1 MPVITAIS
9 EALEAHVRSG
19 DTVGCTA
26 VLADHH
32 GVLHQSAHGLRAAG
46 GSEPMTLDSVFQ
58 IASMTKAIGCAALMK
73 LVEQGR
79 CTLDDDAGA
88 LLPDLGALPVLD
100 GFDGDTPRFR
110 LRRRPVTL
118 RHLMTHT
125 AGLGY
130 EMWNE
135 DQLRLLAQRG
145 AKRREGG
152 RAGLVNFPF
161 LREPGEAWEYSVS
174 IDWVGLA
181 VEAISGRPVR
191 EVLADEIL
199 GPLGMTST
207 DVAPTEAMRPRMV
220 SNHRPGEDGRLV
232 PTPGFGEYSDGF
244 YSMGGCM
251 SGTAPDYARFARM
264 ILRDGEL
271 DGVRVFAPETVQT
284 MSRNAIGDLR
294 IRELPTA
301 LPMLTAP
308 LEVFPGQEKTHTPVF
323 MRMEQDVPGGR
334 RAGTLFWAGLFNT
347 HYWIDPASGLAA
359 VLMMQ
364 QSPFLSPPARR
375 VFESF
380 ERAVYRELS

>member
-1 MPVITAIS
+1 MPVIAAIS
-9 EALEAHVRSG
+9 EALEAHVQAG
-19 DTVGCTA
+19 DTVGCVA
-26 VLADHH
+26 VVADHH
-32 GVLHQSAHGLRAAG
+32 GTLHQSAHGLRAAG
-46 GSEPMTLDSVFQ
+46 GAQPMTLDSVFQ
-58 IASMTKAIGCAALMK
+58 IASMTKAIGCAALMR

-79 CTLDDDAGA
+79 CSLDDDAGA

-110 LRRRPVTL
+110 PRRRPVTL
-118 RHLMTHT
+118 GQLASHT

-130 EMWNE
+130 EMWNA

-145 AKRREGG
+145 VKRRDAG
-152 RAGLVNFPF
+152 RAGLANFPF
-161 LREPGEAWEYSVS
+161 LREPGERWEYSVA
-174 IDWVGLA
+174 IDWIGIAIEEIAGEPIREFLA
-181 VEAISGRPVR
+181 R
-191 EVLADEIL
+191 EIL

-207 DVAPTEAMRPRMV
+207 DVTLTEAMRPRLV
-220 SNHRPGEDGRLV
+220 SNHRPGEDGRLA
-232 PTPGFGEYSDGF
+232 PAPGIGEYPDGF
-244 YSMGGCM
+244 FAMGGCM

-271 DGVRVFAPETVQT
+271 DGVRVFAPETVRA
-284 MSRNAIGDLR
+284 MSASIIGDLR
-294 IRELPTA
+294 VRNLPSA

-308 LEVFPGQEKTHTPVF
+308 LEIFPGVEKTHTPLF
-323 MRMEQDVPGGR
+323 MRVEQDVPGMR

-364 QSPFLSPPARR
+364 QSPFLSPPARAA
-375 VFESF
+375 FESF